1 MHFIRKDFI
10 SFQDKLY
17 YILKIVREDDKPIV
31 DNLKEYLQADI
42 VLKKEEKFYFLR
54 NIPDID
60 IITE

>member
-17 YILKIVREDDKPIV
+17 YIVKIVREDDKPIV

-42 VLKKEEKFYFLR
+42 VLKKEERFYFLR

>member
-10 SFQDKLY
+10 TFQDKLY
-17 YILKIVREDDKPIV
+17 YIVKIVREDDKPIV

>member
-17 YILKIVREDDKPIV
+17 YIVKIVREDDKPIV

-42 VLKKEEKFYFLR
+42 VLKKEEKFY
-54 NIPDID
+54 
-60 IITE
+60 

>member
-10 SFQDKLY
+10 TFQDKLY
-17 YILKIVREDDKPIV
+17 YIVKIVKEDDKPIV

-60 IITE
+60 IIT

>member
-60 IITE
+60 IIT

>member
-42 VLKKEEKFYFLR
+42 VLKKEERFYFLR

-60 IITE
+60 IIKE